1 MTAVSRSAGRN
12 TPRPSTHTGDTA
24 DGRTG
29 PRIGSLFSGAGGLDM
44 AVEAVFGGHTIWHSE
59 IDPSA
64 SKVLAHR
71 WPGIPNLGDISQ
83 IDWNTVPPVDILC
96 GGFPCTDV
104 SAAGKRAGMH
114 GTRSGL
120 WSHMAEAIDV
130 LRPKFVV
137 IENVRGLLN
146 ADANRPVEPDQDGV
160 GNGSDRPVLRAIGA
174 VLGDLADIGTYDARW
189 VTLAAADVGA
199 PHRRERVFIVATHT
213 HTRCRPL
220 EQRMGR
226 KAARTNAAAAAT

>member
-1 MTAVSRSAGRN
+1 
-12 TPRPSTHTGDTA
+12 
-24 DGRTG
+24 
-29 PRIGSLFSGAGGLDM
+29 M